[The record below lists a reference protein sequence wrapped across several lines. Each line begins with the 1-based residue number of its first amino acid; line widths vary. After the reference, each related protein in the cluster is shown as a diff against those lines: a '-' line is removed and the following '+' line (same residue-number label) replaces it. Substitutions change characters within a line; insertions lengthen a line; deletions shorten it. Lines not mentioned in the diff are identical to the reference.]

1 MTAEGAAMPQD
12 DRDDTADGDDILY
25 STHRSVATITLN
37 RPERRNAFTLTMI
50 DRWVDILRS
59 AESDDDVRVVV
70 VTGAG
75 SSFCSGADIGE
86 IFERD
91 ETPMHRKHRLS
102 EHIQQVGL
110 QINRMDKPVIA
121 AVNGPAV
128 GAGMDMALM
137 CDIRVASTTAVLSA
151 AYVKVGVM
159 PGNGACYYLPR
170 IVGTS
175 RALELLLTGR
185 ALPAEEAAQ
194 LGLVSKVVG
203 PDQLESE
210 VAELAGCIADYPPV
224 LVQMIKRTVRHSVTG
239 TLEASLDLVS
249 SAVALVHSSRSAL
262 GQPREAGPP

>member
-1 MTAEGAAMPQD
+1 MPHGDSD
-12 DRDDTADGDDILY
+12 DVRYATHDG
-25 STHRSVATITLN
+25 VATITLN

-50 DRWVDILRS
+50 DDLVDILR
-59 AESDDDVRVVV
+59 AAAVDDDVHVVV

-75 SSFCSGADIGE
+75 TSFCAGADLGE
-86 IFERD
+86 VFEKD
-91 ETPMHRKHRLS
+91 ATPMHRKHRLS
-102 EHIQQVGL
+102 QHIQQVGL
-110 QINRMDKPVIA
+110 EVSRMDKPTIA

-128 GAGMDMALM
+128 GAGMDIALM
-137 CDIRVASTTAVLSA
+137 CDIRIASANASLSA

-185 ALPAEEAAQ
+185 TVSAEEAAE
-194 LGLVSKVVG
+194 LALVTKVVD
-203 PDQLESE
+203 PDRLEIE
-210 VAELAGCIADYPPV
+210 VGELAGRIAGYPPV

-249 SAVALVHSSRSAL
+249 SAVALVHTSRSAL
-262 GQPREAGPP
+262 GPTRPADQTTPG